1 MPKPRAKA
9 SPRKQSKP
17 VGAGAPASLDQVTKE
32 QEAGYLKVLRENRLF
47 AIERPLYYK
56 HHPVEH
62 WKFNPL
68 QRKLIEAW
76 KNPQYKVFTYTG
88 SNRIGKT
95 TIWSII
101 APCVMRGYWPW
112 ANSEPIQFSH
122 DEPRKIRIVGQAWE
136 SHVKAVVEP
145 SLKYW
150 WPSAWPVETRKNNQG
165 VEYFWQDKKTKSTL
179 EIMSNV
185 QDSSV
190 FEGWMGDLVIYD
202 EPPKREVRVACAR
215 GLIDRNGR
223 ELFCATLLKEAWM
236 HREVIKALTPDGKI
250 DPTVFSVNG
259 DIQQN
264 VGYGLTQ
271 EGVDQF
277 KKMLRP
283 EEIQARIYGKPSYMS
298 SLVWPEFSRDVH
310 VKERFAVPLDWMVDI
325 QIDFHPA
332 KPWNILFLATD
343 RKGFKYIV
351 EGWKERGNPKYIAES
366 VIRKIKERE
375 YRVNSLEID
384 PLAKGNENIIEGTV
398 YGVMGDIF
406 ASHGYCLETASKD
419 KDSGMVMVRDL
430 WKTEND
436 MAALFVFSDL
446 GEVITQIEDYMTD
459 PDTLKPS
466 KENDDFCEALYRSVL
481 KNTQWYP
488 VYSADV
494 HNQKSMML

>member
-1 MPKPRAKA
+1 MPKPRKPKEAA
-9 SPRKQSKP
+9 SGPR
-17 VGAGAPASLDQVTKE
+17 ADMTKE
-32 QEAGYLKVLRENRLF
+32 EEAGYVKLCHENRLF
-47 AIERPLYYK
+47 AIGKPLYFR
-56 HHPVEH
+56 HHPQEL
-62 WKFNPL
+62 WRFNPM
-68 QRKLIEAW
+68 QEKLIEAW
-76 KNPQYKVFTYTG
+76 KNLQYKVFVYSG
-88 SNRIGKT
+88 ANRIGKSEA
-95 TIWSII
+95 WGII
-101 APCVMRGYWPW
+101 APSVMHGMWPW
-112 ANSEPIQFSH
+112 SGEPIVFPH
-122 DEPRKIRIVGQAWE
+122 TEPRKIRVVGQAWE

-145 SLKYW
+145 KLKQW
-150 WPSAWPVETRKNNQG
+150 WPSSWKVETKKNNQG
-165 VEYFWQDKKTKSTL
+165 VEYFWKHLRTGSTL

-202 EPPKREVRVACAR
+202 EPPKRDVRVACAR

-223 ELFCATLLKEAWM
+223 ELFCCTMLKEAWL
-236 HREVIKALTPDGKI
+236 HREVIKALLPDGSV
-250 DPTVFSVNG
+250 DPSVFCVNG

-271 EGVDQF
+271 EGVEQF
-277 KKMLRP
+277 RKTLRYD
-283 EEIQARIYGKPSYMS
+283 EIQARIMGKPSYMS
-298 SLVWPEFSRDVH
+298 SLVWPEFSRDAN
-310 VKERFAVPLDWMVDI
+310 VKIRFPVPLDWMVDI

-343 RKGFKYIV
+343 KRGFKYVV

-375 YRVNSLEID
+375 YRVSSLEID
-384 PLAKGNENIIEGTV
+384 PLSKGNENVIDGTV
-398 YGVMGDIF
+398 FGVMGDIF
-406 ASHGYCLETASKD
+406 ASHGFCLEAASKD

-459 PDTLKPS
+459 PETLKPS
-466 KENDDFCEALYRSVL
+466 KENDDFCECLYRAVL

-488 VYSADV
+488 VYQADV
-494 HNQKSMML
+494 NAQRSMML